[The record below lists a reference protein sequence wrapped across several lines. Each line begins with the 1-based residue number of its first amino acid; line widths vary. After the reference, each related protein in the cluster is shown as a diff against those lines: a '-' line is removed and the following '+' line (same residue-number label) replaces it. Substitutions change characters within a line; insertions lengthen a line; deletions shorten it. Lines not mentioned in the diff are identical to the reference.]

1 MKNSNYTIEYCDDK
15 VSAWG
20 GFSVM
25 QQFNQKMHLRELI
38 KSLPIPQSTSNNR
51 YEVEDI
57 VESFLLSV
65 WLGCYKFSHT
75 HVLRLDDTLKQ
86 IFGWKQIPS
95 DTSYKRFFKKF
106 NQGINNQ
113 VFPAI
118 QQWFFEQLH
127 FDNYALDLDSSAIT
141 RYGNQEGNHIGYN
154 PHKPGRPSHH
164 PLFAFLGNE
173 RMVVNSWL
181 RSGDS
186 ASAHQC
192 INFLNETLA
201 ILQNK
206 KIGLL
211 RADSGFASNAIFT
224 YLESKQINYV
234 IAGKMHAGL
243 QQNVKNI
250 KAWNAI
256 GSGIWISEI
265 VYKAVKWE
273 KERRVVVVRQSI
285 AMRPEATGKKLKL
298 FDDDPYYEQYRYHC
312 FYTNQTL
319 PAKQIWEQYKG
330 RGDCENRI
338 KELKYDFALE
348 GFNLKEF
355 FATEAAIRMVNLA
368 YNIISLFRQ
377 VTSKKPQQQRLQ
389 TLRLNCYAVGA
400 WMTKR
405 GNSKVLKMAVPIK
418 KRKWMDGIFAKVDI
432 LSLPLSLQT

>member
-1 MKNSNYTIEYCDDK
+1 MKNSNYSIEYSDDK
-15 VSAWG
+15 VTAWG
-20 GFSVM
+20 GFSTM
-25 QQFNQKMHLRELI
+25 HQFSKKIKLRQFLQT
-38 KSLPIPQSTSNNR
+38 LPIPKSTSNNR

-75 HVLRLDDTLKQ
+75 HVLRLDDTLKK

-106 NQGINNQ
+106 NQGINNE
-113 VFPAI
+113 VFPTI
-118 QQWFFEQLH
+118 QQWFFEQLR
-127 FDNYALDLDSSAIT
+127 FDNYALDLDSTAIP
-141 RYGNQEGNHIGYN
+141 RYGKQEGNHIGYN
-154 PHKPGRPSHH
+154 PTKRGRPSHH

-181 RSGDS
+181 RSGDT

-192 INFLNETLA
+192 LDFLNETIS
-201 ILQNK
+201 ILRDK

-211 RADSGFASNAIFT
+211 RADSGFASDPIFT
-224 YLESKQINYV
+224 HLEKEPINYV
-234 IAGKMHAGL
+234 IAAKMHAGL
-243 QQNVKNI
+243 QHKIKGVKT
-250 KAWNAI
+250 WNAI
-256 GSGIWISEI
+256 GYGIWISEI
-265 VYKAVKWE
+265 EYKATKWE
-273 KERRVVVVRQSI
+273 KTRRVVVVRQSVAI
-285 AMRPEATGKKLKL
+285 RPEATGKKLKL
-298 FDDDPYYEQYRYHC
+298 FDDTEYYEQYRYHG

-348 GFNLKEF
+348 GFNLQEF
-355 FATEAAIRMVNLA
+355 YATEAALRMVNLA
-368 YNIISLFRQ
+368 YNLISLFRQ
-377 VTSKKPQQQRLQ
+377 ISSEKPKQQRLQ

-405 GNSKVLKMAVPIK
+405 GNSQVLKMAVPIK
-418 KRKWMDGIFAKVDI
+418 KRKWMDGIFAKLDE
-432 LSLPLSLQT
+432 LDLPLSIQS